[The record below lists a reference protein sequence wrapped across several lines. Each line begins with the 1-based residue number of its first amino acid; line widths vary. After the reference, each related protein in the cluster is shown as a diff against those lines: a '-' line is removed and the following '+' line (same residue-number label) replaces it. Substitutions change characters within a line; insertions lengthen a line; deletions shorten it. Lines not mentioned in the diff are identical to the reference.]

1 VRWSAVEMVVI
12 QPPISNVRR
21 ARLGLHVMAQ
31 LQLNA
36 LPDHGPQNRRA
47 PVRSALP
54 VSSELHQGL
63 AVKTPHAKYVLM
75 DIIKM
80 KKDRPA
86 VTNVLITRIK

>member
-1 VRWSAVEMVVI
+1 
-12 QPPISNVRR
+12 
-21 ARLGLHVMAQ
+21 MAA
-31 LQLNA
+31 LCKRSV
-36 LPDHGPQNRRA
+36 LPDHGLRNN
-47 PVRSALP
+47 PVHVHSVLP
-54 VSSELHQGL
+54 VSSELRQGL

>member
-1 VRWSAVEMVVI
+1 VDKPQARSTVLH
-12 QPPISNVRR
+12 
-21 ARLGLHVMAQ
+21 ARLGLHVMAALCKQ
-31 LQLNA
+31 SV
-36 LPDHGPQNRRA
+36 LPDHGLQNN
-47 PVRSALP
+47 PVHVRSVLP

-86 VTNVLITRIK
+86 VTNVPMILIK